1 MEWKK
6 NIWIFKTVTL
16 KCKVYFSK
24 PTNYVWIG
32 AICSFRTWFW
42 LCWLFYNFIL
52 TQKCH
57 QKLCFSCHL
66 ARIGRYF
73 FNELQSKDTK
83 VQWAYFNCI
92 KAFCLPSRT
101 CPCSVFR
108 RLGLWYS
115 IFALTNRVR
124 DAFIV
129 SGSIQPLDLLDE
141 AGTEPRPF
149 FASEDPIHCA
159 TTYRRLFVNRH
170 MSVRA

>member
-1 MEWKK
+1 MKK
-6 NIWIFKTVTL
+6 TIWIFKTVTL
-16 KCKVYFSK
+16 KMQSLFFKTDKLCLNWSHLFFQNLLLTLLAFSQF
-24 PTNYVWIG
+24 N
-32 AICSFRTWFW
+32 
-42 LCWLFYNFIL
+42 L
-52 TQKCH
+52 TQNFH
-57 QKLCFSCHL
+57 PKLCFSCHL

-108 RLGLWYS
+108 RLGLWDS

-141 AGTEPRPF
+141 AGIEPRPC
-149 FASEDPIHCA
+149 FASEHIIHYA
-159 TTYRRLFVNRH
+159 TTF
-170 MSVRA
+170 RATPRFRKLDVYQL

>member
-32 AICSFRTWFW
+32 AICSFRTCFW

-73 FNELQSKDTK
+73 FKDLQSKDTK
-83 VQWAYFNCI
+83 VQWAFVLNIFTFLELALDLY
-92 KAFCLPSRT
+92 AT
-101 CPCSVFR
+101 DGW
-108 RLGLWYS
+108 LGLWYS
-115 IFALTNRVR
+115 IFALSNRVR
-124 DAFIV
+124 DVFIV
-129 SGSIQPLDLLDE
+129 SGPIQPLDLLDE
-141 AGTEPRPF
+141 AGTAPRPF

-159 TTYRRLFVNRH
+159 TTSR
-170 MSVRA
+170 S